1 MKMMMMM
8 TLPMVVMQSG
18 DTDVEK
24 DKKKNITLMGFY

>member
-1 MKMMMMM
+1 MIM
-8 TLPMVVMQSG
+8 TLSMVMMQSD